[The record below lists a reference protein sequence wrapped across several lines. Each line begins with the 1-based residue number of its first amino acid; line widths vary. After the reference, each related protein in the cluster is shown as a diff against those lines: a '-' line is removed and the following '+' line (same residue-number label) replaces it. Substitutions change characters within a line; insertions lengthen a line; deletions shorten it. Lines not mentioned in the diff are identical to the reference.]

1 MYTKHFTPLESDP
14 AIFSELIHVLG
25 VEEKLEFVEIYSFDV
40 DTLIYLPRPV
50 LAVIVIFPDDDV
62 AKSAITGFGE
72 HSFTSEER
80 RRVIWAKQT
89 INNACG
95 FYAALHAVCNGTAKD
110 FIKSGS
116 VFDIIASA
124 SNESRLD
131 VANIIETSD
140 QIQAQYANVA
150 VKGSTSPGAPTDEVE
165 YHYVCFTKATNSRLW
180 LLDGDRDG
188 PLACNEDCGVEGDVL
203 DSPNRETIQ
212 RFLVEHGS
220 ASSNNFAMMAL
231 VQA

>member
-80 RRVIWAKQT
+80 RRVVWAKQT

-95 FYAALHAVCNGTAKD
+95 FYAALHA
-110 FIKSGS
+110 
-116 VFDIIASA
+116 
-124 SNESRLD
+124 
-131 VANIIETSD
+131 
-140 QIQAQYANVA
+140 IQAQYANVA

-203 DSPNRETIQ
+203 DSPNWETIQ

>member
-72 HSFTSEER
+72 HSFT
-80 RRVIWAKQT
+80 
-89 INNACG
+89 
-95 FYAALHAVCNGTAKD
+95 
-110 FIKSGS
+110 KSGS

-124 SNESRLD
+124 SNESRPD

-140 QIQAQYANVA
+140 QIQAHYANVA
-150 VKGSTSPGAPTDEVE
+150 VKGSTSPGATTDEVE

-180 LLDGDRDG
+180 LLDGERDG

-220 ASSNNFAMMAL
+220 ASSNNFAMVAL